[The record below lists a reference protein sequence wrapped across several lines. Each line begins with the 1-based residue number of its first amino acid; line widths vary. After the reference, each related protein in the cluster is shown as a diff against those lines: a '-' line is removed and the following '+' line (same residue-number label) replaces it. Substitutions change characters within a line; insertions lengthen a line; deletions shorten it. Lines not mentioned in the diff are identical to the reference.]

1 MAEQPKGGQLTATMD
16 SSVRLAKEIRAGRST
31 RLSGGRI
38 LLLNVAVKGN
48 VIELHPVYNQSKY
61 NEFPPPL
68 RAYFKVAAD
77 KFLKGVPFLP
87 CLFSPFLLVSAPMDF
102 VEKARIMD
110 GARINRA
117 LSRLASEI
125 VEENHGADDLYL
137 VGIRRRG
144 VPLAERMAD
153 KIADLE
159 GARPLVGIL
168 DITLY
173 RDDLSTVGANPV
185 VNRTELHDDIDN
197 RNIVLIDDVLY
208 TGRTIRAALDQ
219 LIDFGR
225 PRRVQLAVLIDRG
238 KEHRELPI
246 QADFIGKVV
255 PTKKSEIIKVML
267 TDFDEEEGV
276 AIVERPATETS

>member
-1 MAEQPKGGQLTATMD
+1 M
-16 SSVRLAKEIRAGRST
+16 
-31 RLSGGRI
+31 
-38 LLLNVAVKGN
+38 
-48 VIELHPVYNQSKY
+48 
-61 NEFPPPL
+61 EFTE
-68 RAYFKVAAD
+68 R
-77 KFLKGVPFLP
+77 
-87 CLFSPFLLVSAPMDF
+87 
-102 VEKARIMD
+102 ARIMD

-117 LSRLASEI
+117 LARLASEI
-125 VEENHGADDLYL
+125 VEENHGTNDLYL

-159 GARPLVGIL
+159 GVRPPVGIV

-173 RDDLSTVGANPV
+173 RDDLSTVGAKPI
-185 VNRTELHDDIDN
+185 VNRTELDDIEG

-238 KEHRELPI
+238 NEHRELPI
-246 QADFIGKVV
+246 QADYVGKLV
-255 PTKKSEIIKVML
+255 PTKRSEIIKVML
-267 TDFDEEEGV
+267 DEFDEEEGV
-276 AIVERPATETS
+276 VIVERPAAAAEAV

>member
-1 MAEQPKGGQLTATMD
+1 
-16 SSVRLAKEIRAGRST
+16 
-31 RLSGGRI
+31 
-38 LLLNVAVKGN
+38 
-48 VIELHPVYNQSKY
+48 
-61 NEFPPPL
+61 
-68 RAYFKVAAD
+68 
-77 KFLKGVPFLP
+77 
-87 CLFSPFLLVSAPMDF
+87 MDF
-102 VEKARIMD
+102 IEKARIMD

-137 VGIRRRG
+137 VGIQRRG

-159 GARPLVGIL
+159 GERPPVGIL

-173 RDDLSTVGANPV
+173 RDDLSTVGTNPI
-185 VNRTELHDDIDN
+185 VNRTELPGDIEN

-246 QADFIGKVV
+246 QADYIGKVV

-276 AIVERPATETS
+276 AIVERPSAETTS